1 MPIVVGF
8 AEPDMFLL
16 RAFGQVTYADTQGAI
31 DAILAHPGYAR
42 SRKVL
47 VDGRGVTGAPSTGE
61 LRRIARDLKPL
72 IDRGFGPMAFLSDTA
87 FVHGVARMFTVFA
100 EVFGLRARTFR
111 KMEEAESWLREQEP
125 AIVTS
130 D

>member
-1 MPIVVGF
+1 MPTVVGF
-8 AEPDMFLL
+8 ADEMFLL
-16 RAFGQVTYADTQGAI
+16 RAFEEVTYEDAQGAI

-47 VDGRGVTGAPSTGE
+47 IDGRGVTGAPSTGE

-72 IDRGFGPMAFLSDTA
+72 IDRGFGPMAIVSDTG
-87 FVHGVARMFTVFA
+87 FVHGVARMFAVFA
-100 EVFGLRARTFR
+100 EVFGLRVRAFQS
-111 KMEEAESWLREQEP
+111 MADAEVWLRKQEP
-125 AIVTS
+125 AVVTS